1 MQKQPTCQDCERLA
15 DKDPDYVES
24 CHDPKKDYKCFSG
37 YWEHGRLYPENELAW
52 TVHQKKNLLGPG
64 WAEVLGLKEELGP
77 MEMDKL
83 IDRLMVIEDT
93 VNRYHEANQPKPKKA
108 KK

>member
-1 MQKQPTCQDCERLA
+1 MYQQ
-15 DKDPDYVES
+15 
-24 CHDPKKDYKCFSG
+24 
-37 YWEHGRLYPENELAW
+37 
-52 TVHQKKNLLGPG
+52 KNLLGPG